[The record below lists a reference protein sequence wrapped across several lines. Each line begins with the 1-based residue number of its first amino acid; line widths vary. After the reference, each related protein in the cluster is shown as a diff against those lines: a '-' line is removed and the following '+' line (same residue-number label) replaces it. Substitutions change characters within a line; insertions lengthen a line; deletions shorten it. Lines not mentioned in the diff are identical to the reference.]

1 MAPMARA
8 FQAGLGE
15 QGEQQRSPPMSPT
28 LRQQLAEFDCLPDDA
43 IFPDQPSAKILGISI
58 WTLRRENPVP
68 ARQISERKRG
78 RRVGDLRAKVRG
90 TEHEQLKAKTPN
102 AA

>member
-1 MAPMARA
+1 
-8 FQAGLGE
+8 
-15 QGEQQRSPPMSPT
+15 MSPT
-28 LRQQLAEFDCLPDDA
+28 LREKLAEYDALPDDA
-43 IFPDQPSAKILGISI
+43 LVSDAVAAVILSISI

-90 TEHEQLKAKTPN
+90 TEHEQPKAKTRN

>member
-1 MAPMARA
+1 
-8 FQAGLGE
+8 
-15 QGEQQRSPPMSPT
+15 MSPT
-28 LRQQLAEFDCLPDDA
+28 MREKLAEYDSLPDDA
-43 IFPDQPSAKILGISI
+43 LVSDAVAAVILSISV

-90 TEHEQLKAKTPN
+90 IEPTKSKPGKA
-102 AA
+102 A

>member
-1 MAPMARA
+1 
-8 FQAGLGE
+8 
-15 QGEQQRSPPMSPT
+15 MSPT
-28 LRQQLAEFDCLPDDA
+28 MREKLAEYDFLPDDA
-43 IFPDQPSAKILGISI
+43 LVSAAVAAIILSISV

-90 TEHEQLKAKTPN
+90 AESEHTKPNKA
-102 AA
+102 A

>member
-1 MAPMARA
+1 
-8 FQAGLGE
+8 
-15 QGEQQRSPPMSPT
+15 MSPT
-28 LRQQLAEFDCLPDDA
+28 LREKLAEYDALPDDA
-43 IFPDQPSAKILGISI
+43 LVSDAVAAVILSISV

-90 TEHEQLKAKTPN
+90 IEPAKGKPAKA
-102 AA
+102 A

>member
-1 MAPMARA
+1 
-8 FQAGLGE
+8 
-15 QGEQQRSPPMSPT
+15 MSPD
-28 LRQQLAEFDCLPDDA
+28 RLAELANFDSLPNDA
-43 IFPDQPSAKILGISI
+43 IVPDRVAAAILAISV

-68 ARQISERKRG
+68 ARQISERRRG

-90 TEHEQLKAKTPN
+90 AEPV

>member
-1 MAPMARA
+1 
-8 FQAGLGE
+8 
-15 QGEQQRSPPMSPT
+15 MSPA
-28 LRQQLAEFDCLPDDA
+28 QLAKIAQFDSLPNDA
-43 IFPDQPSAKILGISI
+43 IVNDLVAAAILGISV

-68 ARQISERKRG
+68 GRQISERCRG

-90 TEHEQLKAKTPN
+90 TEAT

>member
-1 MAPMARA
+1 
-8 FQAGLGE
+8 
-15 QGEQQRSPPMSPT
+15 MSPT
-28 LRQQLAEFDCLPDDA
+28 LRQQLAEYPALPDDA
-43 IFPDQPSAKILGISI
+43 IVPDTLAAKILSISV

-90 TEHEQLKAKTPN
+90 VPVPKA
-102 AA
+102 A